1 GREQR
6 YLRLFEEHGVQGVI
20 VVPATD
26 DIEHLQAI
34 RRRGTG
40 VVLLDRPSPDP
51 TISSVAVDDVR
62 GGELAAQHLLEQ
74 GHTRITFLNGPHTIR
89 QCADRHEG
97 VVKALA
103 AAGLDPE
110 TALTEIT
117 VTSLNA
123 EGGEAAIRGLL
134 ESGDQP
140 TAVFC
145 VNDLVALGVLRTL
158 RTENIAVPADTAVV
172 GYDDVA
178 FAAELST
185 PLTSVRQPT
194 HELGLRAADLL
205 LTAPD
210 TADHVMF
217 RPTLVVRGSSVRP

>member
-1 GREQR
+1 SETTHT
-6 YLRLFEEHGVQGVI
+6 LSLHDALPI
-20 VVPATD
+20 SD

-51 TISSVAVDDVR
+51 GISSVAVDDVR

-74 GHTRITFLNGPHTIR
+74 GHTRIAFLNGPHTIR

-110 TALTEIT
+110 AALTEIT

-123 EGGEAAIRGLL
+123 EGGEAAIRGL
-134 ESGDQP
+134 
-140 TAVFC
+140 
-145 VNDLVALGVLRTL
+145 
-158 RTENIAVPADTAVV
+158 
-172 GYDDVA
+172 
-178 FAAELST
+178 
-185 PLTSVRQPT
+185 
-194 HELGLRAADLL
+194 
-205 LTAPD
+205 
-210 TADHVMF
+210 
-217 RPTLVVRGSSVRP
+217 